1 MKDRILTNRIVAF
14 MTCLL
19 LLLAQIPCGNA
30 EYAETG
36 SASELGA
43 EAAEP
48 TLGTGLDESKTDAV
62 RSDWETR
69 LLLMLQEHD
78 ADPDTIGAGYY
89 NFATGEEHY
98 YNGDQYRVSGSM
110 YKVPLNMLFM
120 DWIAEGKITM
130 DESIGGYRY
139 VQLLEGTIIDSS
151 NDYAKLLWDYA
162 GATIETNPA
171 STLYHRYR
179 ILIAPFMGE
188 DPDNVDAKYYENN
201 FFTPRQ
207 VITCLRHL
215 YDGGEKYD
223 RLIETMQ
230 RAEPEKYFKLRERR
244 FNIAHKYGWYAE
256 DPILY
261 LNDCALCFTDDP
273 IAIVLFTT
281 GTANAY
287 GVLTDFCTLMCDY
300 TEEKYAERIE
310 RERQE
315 AEAAALA
322 AERDRLAAESA
333 AAAQQVRE
341 SVSQAESG
349 NSISSIPQPAAAEN
363 IQENKL
369 HELALRPIIALGLIA
384 AGTLA
389 AFIWFC
395 IRHRSGRINLWYG
408 LGAIMLSALAMLA
421 CFPAMDGITLSTV
434 HEEGA
439 PEAVEAFFQ
448 ALENGDAAAADAW
461 LAYGAQSGLL
471 TVETDEMHA
480 AALDALKASW
490 EHKTIGDCTTEKAS
504 AWQEVQIRVL
514 DFSKMEK
521 DLQTETRVQLLDL
534 ARSMDREEVYDDAG
548 NYRPAVAGQA
558 YDRAMIRLLE
568 QPQGYYNT
576 FNCRV
581 ELTLTKDGW
590 RIVPT
595 KNLIS
600 MLSGKLG

>member
-1 MKDRILTNRIVAF
+1 MKAHTIKKRIAAILISL
-14 MTCLL
+14 CLVM
-19 LLLAQIPCGNA
+19 AAVPYGVA
-30 EYAETG
+30 EYTQASAENTAG
-36 SASELGA
+36 PETEEQIA
-43 EAAEP
+43 ENAAENMDGP
-48 TLGTGLDESKTDAV
+48 A

-78 ADPDTIGAGYY
+78 ANPETIGAGYY
-89 NFATGEEHY
+89 NLATGEEHY

-120 DWIAEGKITM
+120 DWIAEGKMTL

-179 ILIAPFMGE
+179 ILIAPIMGE
-188 DPDNVDAKYYENN
+188 DPDNVDDKYYENN

-207 VITCLRHL
+207 MITCLRQL

-281 GTANAY
+281 GTENAY
-287 GVLTDFCTLMCDY
+287 GVLTDYCTLMCDY
-300 TEEKYAERIE
+300 AQEKHAERLE

-322 AERDRLAAESA
+322 AERDRLAAESRNVTSS
-333 AAAQQVRE
+333 QE
-341 SVSQAESG
+341 SAVQNVTPAEGS
-349 NSISSIPQPAAAEN
+349 PA
-363 IQENKL
+363 QENQKPQNPQDNWL
-369 HELALRPIIALGLIA
+369 HELALRPIIALGMIA

-395 IRHRSGRINLWYG
+395 IQHRISRINLWYG
-408 LGAIMLSALAMLA
+408 LGAIMLSAVAMLA
-421 CFPAMDGITLSTV
+421 CFPAMDGITITTAR
-434 HEEGA
+434 EEGV

-448 ALENGDAAAADAW
+448 AMESGDSETADAW
-461 LAYGAQSGLL
+461 LAYGAESGLL

-480 AALDALKASW
+480 AALNALKVSW
-490 EHKTIGDCTTEKAS
+490 QHKLIGDCSVDKAS
-504 AWQEVQIRVL
+504 AWQEVQLRGL

-534 ARSMDREEVYDDAG
+534 ARSMEREQVYDEAG
-548 NYRPAVAGQA
+548 NYRPAVAGEA

-568 QPQGYYNT
+568 EPQGYYNT
-576 FNCRV
+576 VNCRV
-581 ELTLTKDGW
+581 ELTLTRDGW

-600 MLSGKLG
+600 VLSGKLG